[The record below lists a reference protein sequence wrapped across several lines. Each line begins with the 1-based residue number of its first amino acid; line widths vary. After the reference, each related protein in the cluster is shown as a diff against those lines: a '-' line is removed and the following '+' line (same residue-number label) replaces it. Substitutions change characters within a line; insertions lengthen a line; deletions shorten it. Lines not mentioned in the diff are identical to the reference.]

1 MVHSNAA
8 LTPVARLRM
17 VKRVLDGH
25 RVADVAGQ
33 LQVSRKTVY
42 KWVRRYEA
50 EGPQGMV
57 DRSSRPLSSP
67 RRTERRV
74 EDRIVRARTTYRWG
88 ADRIGLQLG
97 MPASTVQRVLNRR
110 RCPKLSMIDR
120 ATGDVVRRYERS
132 EAGSLVHVDVK
143 KLGRIPD
150 GGGWRAH
157 GRSEAVRG
165 RGIGYEY
172 VHTMIDDYSRYAY
185 SEILDDE
192 TGPTSASFVQR
203 GIEHFNRLGV
213 TIRELMTDNALAYT
227 RSHAFEATLA
237 EHHITHI
244 RIRPR
249 RPQTNGKVER
259 FNRTLL
265 EEFAYAQLFTS
276 TRQRRHRL
284 DPWLHA
290 YNHHRA
296 HTAIGTVPA
305 DRVNNVCKDYT

>member
-1 MVHSNAA
+1 MVQ
-8 LTPVARLRM
+8 
-17 VKRVLDGH
+17 RVLAGQ

-33 LQVSRKTVY
+33 LQVSRQTVY
-42 KWVRRYEA
+42 KWVRRYQA
-50 EGPQGMV
+50 EGRQGLF
-57 DRSSRPLSSP
+57 DRSSRPHSML
-67 RRTERRV
+67 RRTDQRT
-74 EDRIVRARTTYRWG
+74 EDRIVKARNRYRWG

-97 MPASTVQRVLNRR
+97 MPASTVQRVLDRR

-120 ATGDVVRRYERS
+120 PTGEVVRRYERS

-143 KLGRIPD
+143 KLGRIPK
-150 GGGWRAH
+150 GGGWRIH
-157 GRSEAVRG
+157 GRSAVMRG
-165 RGIGYEY
+165 TGLGFEY
-172 VHTMIDDYSRYAY
+172 VHTMIDDHSRYAY

-192 TGPTSASFVQR
+192 TGPTSAAFIQR
-203 GIEHFNRLGV
+203 GIEHFASLGV
-213 TIRELMTDNALAYT
+213 VISELMTDNAKAYT
-227 RSHAFEATLA
+227 EARVTRELLA
-237 EHHITHI
+237 EHQITHI

-265 EEFAYAQLFTS
+265 EEFAYARAYTS
-276 TRQRRHRL
+276 SRDRRRRL

-305 DRVNNVCKDYT
+305 DRVNNVCKDYS

>member
-1 MVHSNAA
+1 M
-8 LTPVARLRM
+8 TPVGRYRM
-17 VKRVLDGH
+17 VQRVLAGQ

-33 LQVSRKTVY
+33 LQVSRQTVY

-50 EGPQGMV
+50 EGAIGLR
-57 DRSSRPLSSP
+57 DRSSRPRRMP
-67 RRTERRV
+67 RRSPARLERRV
-74 EDRIVRARTTYRWG
+74 LRARRRYRWG
-88 ADRIGLQLG
+88 ADRIGMQLG
-97 MPASTVQRVLNRR
+97 IAPSTVQRILARNACVPL
-110 RCPKLSMIDR
+110 KLVDR
-120 ATGDVVRRYERS
+120 PTGEVVRRYER
-132 EAGSLVHVDVK
+132 EAPGDLVHVDVK

-165 RGIGYEY
+165 RGLGYEY
-172 VHTMIDDYSRYAY
+172 VHTMIDDHSRYAY

-192 TGPTSASFVQR
+192 TGQTSADFIER
-203 GIEHFNRLGV
+203 GIEHFASLGI
-213 TIRELMTDNALAYT
+213 TIRELMTDNAKAYT
-227 RSHAFEATLA
+227 EARVTRDLLA
-237 EHHITHI
+237 QHQITHL

-265 EEFAYAQLFTS
+265 EEFAYARVFTS
-276 TRQRRHRL
+276 TRQRRRQL

-305 DRVNNVCKDYT
+305 DRVNNLCEDYS